1 MSSLSDAASGATQ
14 ASPVGGKIELQFRG
28 TPESL
33 KRLREVLDQAGVFV
47 QVDHEYKNS
56 VWDDDGLVIGAL
68 MVPAAE
74 RIGAGA
80 DV

>member
-1 MSSLSDAASGATQ
+1 MS
-14 ASPVGGKIELQFRG
+14 GKIEYQFRG
-28 TPESL
+28 TPEAL
-33 KRLREVLDQAGVFV
+33 KRLRDVLDQAGVFV

-56 VWDDDGLVIGAL
+56 VRDDDGLVVGAL